1 MKKKEYKPAS
11 KLTRVLLDLDRPLTI
26 KQKKEVKAAVAGRLL
41 QRSIDN
47 FDGSSR
53 SRTPTQDELRRRN
66 VHKETLSAF
75 SDNVRTVGTK
85 KVKEK
90 KKKK

>member
-1 MKKKEYKPAS
+1 MKNKTYKPAG

-53 SRTPTQDELRRRN
+53 SRTPTQDELRKRK

-85 KVKEK
+85 KVKK
-90 KKKK
+90 KKSK

>member
-1 MKKKEYKPAS
+1 MENKKYKPAGPY
-11 KLTRVLLDLDRPLTI
+11 TRIALDLDRPLTI
-26 KQKKEVKAAVAGRLL
+26 EQQKKVKAAVAGRLL
-41 QRSIDN
+41 QSSIDN

-53 SRTPTQDELRRRN
+53 SRIPTQDELRRRN

-85 KVKEK
+85 KVKK
-90 KKKK
+90 KKSK